1 MAISPIGVGA
11 HDGSRVGGGD
21 RDGLRVALRA
31 QNGARRCKAVSSPT
45 WPLMGPLSCIQQI
58 DGYSGAAGVLGP
70 LSLNP
75 SSTLLSTLTAK
86 RQIARTR
93 SDHHP
98 QHPHPTGPLKFVHLL
113 AANPGVE
120 VRVASS
126 KVRIGSIPACA
137 GEPSLSRMPRSPAT
151 VYPRVCGGTAY
162 YLRDVATG
170 NGLSPRVRGNHE
182 AIRCRKRCSRSIP
195 ACAGEPSATPLAAR
209 PCGVYPRVCGGTDY
223 GHHSRLPTRG
233 LSPRVRGNRSW
244 FTCTLR
250 AMGSIPAC
258 AGEPAGPQSL

>member
-11 HDGSRVGGGD
+11 HDGSRAGGGD

-31 QNGARRCKAVSSPT
+31 QNGGRRCKAVSSPT

-58 DGYSGAAGVLGP
+58 DGYSGVAGVLGP

-75 SSTLLSTLTAK
+75 NSTLLSTLTAK

-93 SDHHP
+93 SDYHP

-137 GEPSLSRMPRSPAT
+137 GEPGACTSRPRRAGI
-151 VYPRVCGGTAY
+151 YPRVCGGTPRR
-162 YLRDVATG
+162 RDT
-170 NGLSPRVRGNHE
+170 
-182 AIRCRKRCSRSIP
+182 
-195 ACAGEPSATPLAAR
+195 
-209 PCGVYPRVCGGTDY
+209 
-223 GHHSRLPTRG
+223 
-233 LSPRVRGNRSW
+233 
-244 FTCTLR
+244 
-250 AMGSIPAC
+250 
-258 AGEPAGPQSL
+258 SL